1 MSLVL
6 VSAPSVYPVSLAEA
20 KAHLRIDSSDEDALI
35 EGLISA
41 ATQNIDGETGWLG
54 RALVTQT
61 WNLYLDSFPC
71 RPHECD
77 FAKKYG
83 IRVPLPPLQSV
94 ESIVY
99 VDVSGTETTLVA
111 DQYQIKKGENGVILP
126 AFGTSWPQTRSVS
139 DAVRVKFVAGYEPTA
154 ASPTDFAD
162 SVPQPIKQAILLTV
176 GHWFENRVPVVVGA
190 SFADLPMSAQ
200 YLLNPLRVWA

>member
-20 KAHLRIDSSDEDALI
+20 KAHLRIDHDDENDLI
-35 EGLISA
+35 EGLIAA
-41 ATQNIDGETGWLG
+41 ATMNIDGENGWLG
-54 RALVTQT
+54 RALITQT
-61 WNLYLDSFPC
+61 WNLYLDCFPC

-83 IRVPLPPLQSV
+83 IRVPLPPLQSI

-99 VDVSGTETTLVA
+99 TDNLGAETTLAA

-126 AFGTSWPQTRSVS
+126 AFGTSWPQTRAVS
-139 DAVRVKFVAGYEPTA
+139 DAVKVNFVAGYEPTA
-154 ASPTDFAD
+154 ASPTDYAD
-162 SVPQPIKQAILLTV
+162 SVPQPIKQSVLLTV
-176 GHWFENRVPVVVGA
+176 GHWYENRVPVVVGSSVA
-190 SFADLPMSAQ
+190 ELPMSAQ